1 MNEKLITVTGRGT
14 ICVVPDMTRLVL
26 TLKSIHST
34 YEEAYV
40 QTKNDMDKLA
50 SIMEKLQLDKTLPK
64 TIHLAFPKKSGTNT
78 TNTTITKATF
88 FSDMSLTI
96 V

>member
-14 ICVVPDMTRLVL
+14 ICVVPDITRLVL

-40 QTKNDMDKLA
+40 QTKNDMDKLT
-50 SIMEKLQLDKTLPK
+50 SIMEELQLDKTLPK
-64 TIHLAFPKKSGTNT
+64 TIHLDISKKNQER
-78 TNTTITKATF
+78 IRQIRQ
-88 FSDMSLTI
+88 LQR
-96 V
+96 